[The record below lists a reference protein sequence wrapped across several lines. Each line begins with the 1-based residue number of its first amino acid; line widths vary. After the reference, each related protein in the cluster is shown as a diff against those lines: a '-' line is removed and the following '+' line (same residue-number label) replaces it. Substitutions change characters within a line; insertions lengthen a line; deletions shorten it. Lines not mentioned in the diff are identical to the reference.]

1 MQTAFPQTR
10 PIAMACLNPPA
21 PFEPF
26 AGGDANIL
34 RHKIVVEK
42 EVFGVLDVQIDG
54 TDTGTEVAIQTDA
67 VLGDLISL
75 HGDNGIVFSSR
86 RIINSSSLVVFEN

>member
-1 MQTAFPQTR
+1 MEYSPQSSGRSRTASFDIETS
-10 PIAMACLNPPA
+10 
-21 PFEPF
+21 
-26 AGGDANIL
+26 NIL